1 MKMKQ
6 KLVAG
11 AIALSAMAGFSVPAV
26 HAAEV
31 AASVSAS
38 NMYYWRGYDL
48 GGGAALVAD
57 VNVSQS
63 GFYSGIW
70 ASSGD
75 ELLGTEYDFYV
86 GYGFEAG
93 PLSVDFN
100 YTTYM
105 YPSTTSVSY
114 SVDEGGVVV
123 SEVEGAAIGFDDVSD
138 VAITLGFAASE
149 DLSFGVMYRLGV
161 GDVLADD
168 DYTYTTVSAT
178 YSKFTALVGMH
189 SDDSGAY
196 DEVTH
201 LDLSYAFND
210 KLTFTLGKVIDQGV
224 SEANDELKFVAT
236 LSLPIL

>member
-75 ELLGTEYDFYV
+75 ELLGTEWDVYV

-93 PLSVDFN
+93 PVSVDFN

-105 YPSTTSVSY
+105 YPSVPGAG
-114 SVDEGGVVV
+114 VDGV
-123 SEVEGAAIGFDDVSD
+123 ENLGFDDVSD
-138 VAITLGFAASE
+138 VAVTLGFAASE
-149 DLSFGVMYRLGV
+149 DLSFKAMYRLGV
-161 GDVLADD
+161 GDLLADD
-168 DYTYTTVSAT
+168 NYSYATVSAT
-178 YSKFTALVGMH
+178 YAKFTALVGEH
-189 SDDSGAY
+189 SDDSGTY

-236 LSLPIL
+236 LSLPIM